1 MMEAQTRLATVK
13 LIKFTLRELK
23 LKKLIKLK
31 NQGIAQAVYDGL
43 SKAEGDLVSWLPS
56 DGAYDVKSLGKFY
69 DSCIS
74 EDQDLFIGYRSNKK
88 KDFLLV
94 FFCQNF

>member
-1 MMEAQTRLATVK
+1 M
-13 LIKFTLRELK
+13 
-23 LKKLIKLK
+23 
-31 NQGIAQAVYDGL
+31 

-88 KDFLLV
+88 KIFYSFFLSEFLT
-94 FFCQNF
+94 FTLNLIF